1 MFSRAEPEI
10 NTPSRPGLRDLLPF
24 RIAFGT
30 ASSKVVTQQRNS
42 MKTLESTVEE
52 AFDLLATIELSPNDD
67 EEIELLDL
75 LYGEM
80 IPTHS

>member
-1 MFSRAEPEI
+1 
-10 NTPSRPGLRDLLPF
+10 
-24 RIAFGT
+24 
-30 ASSKVVTQQRNS
+30 